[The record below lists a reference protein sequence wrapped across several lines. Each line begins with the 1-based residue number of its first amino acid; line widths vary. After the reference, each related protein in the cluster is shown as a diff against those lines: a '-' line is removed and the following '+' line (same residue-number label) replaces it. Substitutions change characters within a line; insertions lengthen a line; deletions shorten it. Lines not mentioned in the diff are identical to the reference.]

1 MVKTKTKEF
10 NIPYIDIKAFE
21 KDIIKRYTNDPKSVI
36 CNSSNILLVWD
47 GARMGLVGKGKN
59 GAVGSTLV
67 KIDTFRNNVNFIYY
81 LLKSKFDFFNSN
93 PKQSGLPHLNGSLL
107 NSMVVGLPSIEE
119 QETIVDKIN
128 YMMNM
133 CDELQNEIKLNKEY
147 SGMLMQAVLKESF
160 NKESV

>member
-1 MVKTKTKEF
+1 
-10 NIPYIDIKAFE
+10 
-21 KDIIKRYTNDPKSVI
+21 
-36 CNSSNILLVWD
+36 
-47 GARMGLVGKGKN
+47 
-59 GAVGSTLV
+59 
-67 KIDTFRNNVNFIYY
+67 
-81 LLKSKFDFFNSN
+81 
-93 PKQSGLPHLNGSLL
+93 
-107 NSMVVGLPSIEE
+107 MVVGLPSIEE